1 MNSLKA
7 RFIVIFAVFIVV
19 SFTVISI
26 LASLSIMKTGTVLAQ
41 QRGGP
46 VVEKAAELID
56 GDAFEALA
64 KSLDEDDPY
73 YEETRVALLEIAQI
87 AGCEY
92 LYTMA
97 PGRGSE
103 GVYIIDGSCEPDD
116 EENFSALG
124 DTEDIT
130 SYGEAVVQ
138 VLTVGGTF
146 SSDLEK
152 QEDWGYM
159 VSTYKSIYNSRGQI
173 VGFIGVDFG
182 IDLVMQVLKA
192 QITKIVVF
200 GVLFVIIGCVLIYL
214 FTNMLFGT
222 MKTISIEMEKI
233 ATGTADLT
241 SRIPAKGN
249 NELSRLATNCNDV
262 IKSMDNLVSKLQG
275 ETGVLDETGTQ
286 LYDKMNAHVGTIQ
299 QSMDGVG
306 AIFNRVSEQ
315 SRRIEVI
322 DSGMTNV
329 ENRIT
334 DLNGKIGEQAAAIQ
348 QSSTAI
354 EEISANIESV
364 NNNVRTI
371 MGEYSTL
378 VADSENGRRIMS
390 EVTTEISQ
398 IAQQSENLE
407 EANTAIAAIA
417 SQTNLLAMNA
427 AIEAAHAGE
436 AGKGFAVVA
445 DEIRKLS
452 ETSSSQSTAIK
463 QLLDGITTAIHD
475 IVHSSEQSASAFEDV
490 GAKIN
495 RLEGLMHQV
504 QNGMEE
510 ERAGVENILN
520 TVKTIDGTTAGIKDA
535 SAQMKDE
542 SDKVFAEIEQLRGIA
557 SETQNTSQEVA
568 SSMEEMM
575 TVANEAVDAST
586 RNKEAAQ
593 NVVNMINGFKV

>member
-1 MNSLKA
+1 MSSLKA
-7 RFIVIFAVFIVV
+7 RFIVIFGVFIFV
-19 SFTVISI
+19 SCCVISV

-41 QRGGP
+41 ERGGP
-46 VVEKAAELID
+46 IVEKAAELID

-64 KSLDEDDPY
+64 KSLDENDPF
-73 YEETRVALLEIAQI
+73 YEETRVALLDIAQVV
-87 AGCEY
+87 GCQY

-97 PGRGSE
+97 PSGGTTGR
-103 GVYIIDGSCEPDD
+103 YIIDGSCDPSD
-116 EENFSALG
+116 EENFSPLG
-124 DTEDIT
+124 TEEDIE
-130 SYGEAVVQ
+130 SYGEAVQ
-138 VLTVGGTF
+138 IVLNQGGTE
-146 SSDLEK
+146 SSGLEK
-152 QEDWGYM
+152 QEDWGWM
-159 VSTYKSIYNSRGQI
+159 VSTYKSIYNSKGKI

-182 IDLVMQVLKA
+182 IDFIIQVMRA
-192 QITKIVVF
+192 EITKIIIADII
-200 GVLFVIIGCVLIYL
+200 FVILGCVLVYI
-214 FTNMLFGT
+214 FTKMLFGT
-222 MKTISIEMEKI
+222 MKTISDEMEKI

-241 SRIPAKGN
+241 ARLPADGK
-249 NELSRLATNCNDV
+249 NELSTLASHCNDV
-262 IKSMDNLVSKLQG
+262 IASMDNLVSKLQS

-322 DSGMTNV
+322 DSGMNAV
-329 ENRIT
+329 ESRIT
-334 DLNGKIGEQAAAIQ
+334 DLNGKISEQAAAIQ
-348 QSSTAI
+348 QSSSAI

-364 NNNVRTI
+364 NQNVRMI
-371 MGEYSTL
+371 MGEYSML
-378 VADSENGRRIMS
+378 VSDSENGRRIMS

-398 IAQQSENLE
+398 IAQQSENLN

-463 QLLDGITTAIHD
+463 QLLDGISAAIHD
-475 IVHSSEQSASAFEDV
+475 IVHSSEQSANAFENV
-490 GAKIN
+490 GSKIAH
-495 RLEGLMHQV
+495 LENLMHQV
-504 QNGMEE
+504 QDGMEE
-510 ERAGVENILN
+510 ERNGVENILN
-520 TVKTIDGTTAGIKDA
+520 TVKTVDGTTSGITLA
-535 SAQMKDE
+535 SSQMEDE
-542 SDKVFAEIEQLRGIA
+542 SKKVLAEVEQLRGIA
-557 SETQNTSQEVA
+557 SDTQNTSQQVA
-568 SSMEEMM
+568 GTMEEMM

-593 NVVNMINGFKV
+593 NVVAMINGFKV